1 MLGFRRWT
9 AHGCRAEGKGAMS
22 TFLIEFV
29 QLLGV
34 SFVAGMVGSLLG
46 LGGGIIIVPV
56 MTLFL
61 HIDFRTAAG
70 ASIIAI
76 IATSSGSAAAY
87 VRDRLANIRVG
98 MLLEVLTAL
107 GAVTGAILA
116 GRLAGP
122 ILFVV
127 FALVLMYSLV
137 PTGRKILTELRGS
150 RAAHARDEAFEPSR
164 FATAMKLEGS
174 YFDPARGRVV
184 EYRLRRFPLGA
195 GIMYIAGLASGM
207 LGIGSGVFKVL
218 AMDSVMGMPIKSSTA
233 TSNFM
238 IGVTAAA
245 SAGIYFSRG
254 DIDPFVAAP
263 VALGVLAGSL
273 IGARILPKIAG
284 VGIRISF
291 FVIIGVIATQM
302 LLRGLGVG
310 R

>member
-1 MLGFRRWT
+1 MPISKAVASYYTERRKFMT
-9 AHGCRAEGKGAMS
+9 P
-22 TFLIEFV
+22 FLTEFA
-29 QLLGV
+29 QLLAV
-34 SFVAGMVGSLLG
+34 SFVAGAVGSLLG
-46 LGGGIIIVPV
+46 LGGGIIVVPV

-70 ASIIAI
+70 ASIIAV

-107 GAVTGAILA
+107 GAVTGDLLA
-116 GRLAGP
+116 GRLGGP

-137 PTGRKILTELRGS
+137 PTGRKILAELRHRS
-150 RAAHARDEAFEPSR
+150 ASHAEDAAYAPSR
-164 FATAMKLEGS
+164 FALSMKLEGS
-174 YFDPARGRVV
+174 YYDPNIGKVV

-195 GIMYIAGLASGM
+195 AIMYVAGLASGM
-207 LGIGSGVFKVL
+207 LGIGSGAFKVL

-273 IGARILPKIAG
+273 FGARILPRIAG
-284 VGIRISF
+284 VGIRIAF
-291 FVIIGVIATQM
+291 FVVIAVIATQM
-302 LLRGLGVG
+302 LLHGLGVG
-310 R
+310 K